1 MNYGTKLRTLLVV
14 ATCLNTALMATDV
27 AQFHNETINLVY
39 RIASVILNFIIV
51 ACATYYNNDFTIE
64 GDTGTKI
71 TRQMKELRDHVPMT
85 ADEPEDAEILE
96 DIEDEYI
103 ESEVQNGNE

>member
-1 MNYGTKLRTLLVV
+1 MNNGTKIRTILVI

-39 RIASVILNFIIV
+39 RIASVILNFVIV
-51 ACATYYNNDFTIE
+51 ACATYYNNDFTVE
-64 GDTGTKI
+64 AQTGTKI
-71 TRQMKELRDHVPMT
+71 TREMKELRDFVPQNVE
-85 ADEPEDAEILE
+85 EPEDAHIT
-96 DIEDEYI
+96 

>member
-1 MNYGTKLRTLLVV
+1 MNNGTIIRTILVI

-39 RIASVILNFIIV
+39 RIASVILNFVIV
-51 ACATYYNNDFTIE
+51 ACATYYNNDFTVE
-64 GDTGTKI
+64 AQTGTKI
-71 TRQMKELRDHVPMT
+71 TREMKELRDFVPQNVE
-85 ADEPEDAEILE
+85 EPEDAHVT
-96 DIEDEYI
+96 

>member
-1 MNYGTKLRTLLVV
+1 MNNGTIIRTILVI

-39 RIASVILNFIIV
+39 RIASVILNFVIV
-51 ACATYYNNDFTIE
+51 ACATYYNNDFTVE
-64 GDTGTKI
+64 AQTGTKI
-71 TRQMKELRDHVPMT
+71 TREMKELRDYVPQNVE
-85 ADEPEDAEILE
+85 EPEDAHVT
-96 DIEDEYI
+96 